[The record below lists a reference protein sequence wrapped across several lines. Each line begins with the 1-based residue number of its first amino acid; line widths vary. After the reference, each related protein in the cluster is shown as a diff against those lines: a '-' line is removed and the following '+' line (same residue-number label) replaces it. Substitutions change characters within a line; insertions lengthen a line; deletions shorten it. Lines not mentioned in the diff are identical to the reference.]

1 MSELVNSQ
9 TEFMDPMEFIPEN
22 ETPYFE
28 LKRLSRSKDFIEV
41 SRITGAHRN
50 IKHLNALANALE
62 LEILPDLK
70 ILNLQTKE
78 LVEEKNI
85 IKSKLQ
91 DYKLKIDKLSTKEK
105 LNLRVLS
112 K

>member
-9 TEFMDPMEFIPEN
+9 TEFMDPQEFIPKD

-41 SRITGAHRN
+41 SHITGADRN

-78 LVEEKNI
+78 LYFFNEYFEGEETLFFNH
-85 IKSKLQ
+85 SV
-91 DYKLKIDKLSTKEK
+91 T
-105 LNLRVLS
+105 VG
-112 K
+112 